1 MEVIGIAISTDVCV
15 CVCGGGG
22 FLINGSTPKMLI
34 AFLSMLE

>member
-1 MEVIGIAISTDVCV
+1 MEVIGIALYTDVVCV
-15 CVCGGGG
+15 CVGGGG